1 VERFAIQRY
10 SLTLQALTDGR
21 VEWLRNTERVGSGE
35 ARVRRLRRDETRT
48 CNQASGEGGD
58 CVLESSRSK
67 GISGFRVG
75 EVTLAIARRV
85 RVGATGILISSKRR
99 SRWKWPSALTVAVF
113 GLPWLHVSAGTMGLD
128 WCNAMCG
135 LADGA
140 VAQSRVHCSEDGGRG
155 YGASAGAG
163 ASGGGGGSAS
173 GSGAAGGAWEPRGRG
188 RTRVNGAI
196 ELT

>member
-1 VERFAIQRY
+1 
-10 SLTLQALTDGR
+10 
-21 VEWLRNTERVGSGE
+21 
-35 ARVRRLRRDETRT
+35 
-48 CNQASGEGGD
+48 
-58 CVLESSRSK
+58 LESSRSK

-155 YGASAGAG
+155 YGASAVQVQVEVEWKWKWKW
-163 ASGGGGGSAS
+163 SGGRGMGAEGTGSHE
-173 GSGAAGGAWEPRGRG
+173 GERGD
-188 RTRVNGAI
+188 
-196 ELT
+196 

>member
-1 VERFAIQRY
+1 VER
-10 SLTLQALTDGR
+10 G
-21 VEWLRNTERVGSGE
+21 
-35 ARVRRLRRDETRT
+35 RVRRLRRDETRT
-48 CNQASGEGGD
+48 CNQAGGEGGD

-99 SRWKWPSALTVAVF
+99 SRWNWPGALTVAVF

-140 VAQSRVHCSEDGGRG
+140 VAQSRVHCSEDRRRG
-155 YGASAGAG
+155 YGASAGT
-163 ASGGGGGSAS
+163 SGSVS
-173 GSGAAGGAWEPRGRG
+173 VSGAAGGAWEPTGWGRA
-188 RTRVNGAI
+188 RANGAI
-196 ELT
+196 GLT